1 MGSPGKT
8 VRTTVLL
15 PEGAYNQ
22 VQALATANDV
32 STAWVVRQAVLQY
45 LANVSGQVEL
55 PLAMKR
61 GQ

>member
-1 MGSPGKT
+1 MAGPGKT

-22 VQALATANDV
+22 IQALAAANDV

-45 LANVSGQVEL
+45 LANVPGQVEL

-61 GQ
+61 G